1 MIFKQLFDQTSG
13 TYSYLL
19 ADESSREAVFIDT
32 VYEQHERDL
41 ALIMELDL
49 KLLACLETHCHAD
62 HVTGAWLLKNILGS
76 EIQASSSSGI
86 EVLDRSLGDGDN
98 ISFGSRYLNV
108 AETPGHTDGCISF
121 ILDDQSMVFSG
132 DCLLIRGCGRTDFQQ
147 GSALKLF
154 HSIHDKLFLLPDNC
168 LVYPG
173 HDYAGRT
180 ASTIGEEKALN
191 PRIGGLANEGDFVG
205 YMENMQLPHPKQIDI
220 AVPGNIKGGE
230 PDEEHVPIK
239 PGWAP
244 VITTYSGSFE
254 ITPQWVAANMD
265 KVNILDVRTEVET
278 NEESTRIAGALL
290 IPINELRDR
299 LDEVP
304 KDKPVMALC
313 RSGKRSALAV
323 SILKKSGM
331 ERVANIK
338 GGLLQWQAE
347 GLPTTD

>member
-19 ADESSREAVFIDT
+19 ADESNREAVFIDT

-41 ALIMELDL
+41 ALILELNL

-62 HVTGAWLLKNILGS
+62 HVTGAWLLKNVLGS
-76 EIQASSSSGI
+76 ETQASSGSGI
-86 EVLDRSLGDGDN
+86 EVLDRSLMDGDN
-98 ISFGSRYLNV
+98 INFGNRYLRV
-108 AETPGHTDGCISF
+108 SATPGHTDGCVSF

-154 HSIHDKLFLLPDNC
+154 HSIHDKLFLLPDDC

-191 PRIGGLANEGDFVG
+191 PRIGGQANEGDFVG

-230 PDEEHVPIK
+230 PD
-239 PGWAP
+239 A
-244 VITTYSGSFE
+244 
-254 ITPQWVAANMD
+254 
-265 KVNILDVRTEVET
+265 
-278 NEESTRIAGALL
+278 
-290 IPINELRDR
+290 
-299 LDEVP
+299 
-304 KDKPVMALC
+304 
-313 RSGKRSALAV
+313 
-323 SILKKSGM
+323 
-331 ERVANIK
+331 
-338 GGLLQWQAE
+338 
-347 GLPTTD
+347 